1 MIQIKSYHVTG
12 NVVPTHSGHGCNKRV
27 GRFMGVIDKLSSIA
41 TRLNRS
47 NVAEYPPACAHEIVA
62 FVEGVVIPLGSV
74 SDPAF
79 SSGMLGPGCGILPE
93 GDVVCAPI
101 NGVVSAIGNPNRHA
115 LCLYTDDGIEVLVH
129 VGVNTSSLQNAF
141 EPLVERGTFVHA
153 GEPLLHISRQKIEEA
168 GCDPV
173 VIGTITKGCTPNG
186 ARLLRQGIVRVGEP
200 LLELVGR
207 E

>member
-1 MIQIKSYHVTG
+1 
-12 NVVPTHSGHGCNKRV
+12 
-27 GRFMGVIDKLSSIA
+27 MGVIDKLSSIA
-41 TRLNRS
+41 TRLNRN
-47 NVAEYPPACAHEIVA
+47 NVAECPPACAQEIVA

-115 LCLYTDDGIEVLVH
+115 LCLYTDDGIEVLLH

-153 GEPLLHISRQKIEEA
+153 GEPLLRFSRHKIKKL
-168 GCDPV
+168 V
-173 VIGTITKGCTPNG
+173 VIQLLLAPLRKGAP
-186 ARLLRQGIVRVGEP
+186 RMV
-200 LLELVGR
+200 LVFCVKEWCEWVSR
-207 E
+207 CSNWLDVNSRISLF